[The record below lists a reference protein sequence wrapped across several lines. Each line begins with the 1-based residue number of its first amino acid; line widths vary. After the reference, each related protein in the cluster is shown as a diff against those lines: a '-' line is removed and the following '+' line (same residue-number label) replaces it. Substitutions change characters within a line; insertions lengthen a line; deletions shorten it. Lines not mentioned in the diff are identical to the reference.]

1 MSTLTEGIK
10 RTFSGKV
17 PIWGHNIGK
26 NFAGSVFK
34 NPKEQA
40 AGYLLDQ
47 AGLKGMK
54 VGGAEISTHHANF
67 FVNHGDAKSADIAE
81 LIRIARKRVYK
92 KFKIKLDLEVK
103 TIGFNQKDLDPH
115 AS

>member
-1 MSTLTEGIK
+1 M
-10 RTFSGKV
+10 
-17 PIWGHNIGK
+17 
-26 NFAGSVFK
+26 
-34 NPKEQA
+34 
-40 AGYLLDQ
+40 
-47 AGLKGMK
+47 
-54 VGGAEISTHHANF
+54 
-67 FVNHGDAKSADIAE
+67 NHGDAKSADIAE